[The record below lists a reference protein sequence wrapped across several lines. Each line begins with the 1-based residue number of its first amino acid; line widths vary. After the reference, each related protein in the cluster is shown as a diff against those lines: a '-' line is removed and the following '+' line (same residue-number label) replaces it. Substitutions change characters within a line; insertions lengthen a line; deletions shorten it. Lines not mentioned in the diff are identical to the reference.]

1 MKSIKVKKVK
11 ESRIPFD
18 WNNEFWSNINSAEL
32 GYHRK
37 ENQQFPKVAVKIG
50 HSENDIILFWL
61 VKEEEIVCNHKNHF
75 DRVYQDSCV
84 EFFVMPNGAKGYFNF
99 EINCIGKILCYYV
112 TDWIRNEAGTL
123 KGFSRLDLNDIN
135 KIQIENSIEES
146 DTAADEWFML
156 VKIPKSI
163 LISNSELSELDYRKS
178 WRGNFY
184 KCADASSLPHWS
196 AWNPVTELNFHQPK
210 DFGEIIFE

>member
-1 MKSIKVKKVK
+1 MIHL
-11 ESRIPFD
+11 P
-18 WNNEFWSNINSAEL
+18 
-32 GYHRK
+32 
-37 ENQQFPKVAVKIG
+37 Q
-50 HSENDIILFWL
+50 NDIILFWL

-84 EFFVMPNGAKGYFNF
+84 EFFVKPNGAKGYFNF

-112 TDWIRNEAGTL
+112 TDWIRNESGTL

-196 AWNPVTELNFHQPK
+196 SWNPVTELNFHQPK